1 MKKRALILL
10 LLFAGVRLQATHIV
24 GGEMIYDYLGGDKYR
39 VTLKVYR
46 DCING
51 TTNFD
56 GLVTTA
62 PTGTFYVSAVL
73 TIMETINSA
82 NVYTLDLGAPVVA
95 RVPPSINNPCIQT
108 PNNVCVEE
116 GVYTLTVTLPATTGG
131 YYLIYQR
138 CCRNFSIVNLLN
150 SGSQGSTYF
159 ARIPGPEEVPQNS
172 SPRYARFPPIF
183 LCRDVAFTFDHSAVD
198 PDGDQLVYSLCPPF
212 MGLEGCCGY
221 MGSPPSAASSLCPN
235 PPAQC
240 PITAPPPPY
249 LPVQYVLPYDGSY
262 PISSNP
268 SVTID
273 PATGLLTGKPDLVGQ
288 FVVGV
293 CVQEFRNGNL
303 IDTHYRDFQFNIV
316 PCIVSIV
323 SSVAEQE
330 QQCMG
335 NVITFTNQSQSNV
348 GQLSFLWDFGVP
360 GITTDTSTLAN
371 VTYTYQ
377 DTGVYIVTLIA
388 NPDHLCT
395 DTFSREVYVYPP
407 LSVRFQPPAAQCI
420 RTNAFSFTAGGVY
433 LPAHAT
439 FVWNFPAGTTPL
451 TSTLNSPTQVVFS
464 RSGFIPIMLTA
475 KQFACRDT
483 FVDSIRVFARP
494 KARIK
499 LPATIL
505 CNPADVFIV
514 NESQSDL
521 PFTSAWNLSGL
532 GGSTDFSPRLHV
544 SQPGGYTVALVV
556 TTNSVCADTSNATA
570 TFTVNPSP
578 RAGFSCFPE
587 VTSIFEPQIIFND
600 QASYDVMYWRYYFGD
615 GDASSLG
622 SPVHSYREF
631 GNYQVVQVVTNRFGC
646 RDTAFRTVVVEPE
659 FRFWVPNTFS
669 PDQNNINEI
678 FRPSVYGVEEYTFQI
693 YDEWGGRIFK
703 TDDPSGG
710 WDGTKDDLPC
720 PQDVYIWRIVFTNQ
734 VTRKQEEHVGH
745 VLLLRNQ

>member
-51 TTNFD
+51 TSNFD

-82 NVYTLDLGAPVVA
+82 NVYTLNLGTPVVT

-159 ARIPGPEEVPQNS
+159 ARIPGPEEVSQNS

-249 LPVQYVLPYDGSY
+249 LPVQYVFPYDGSY
-262 PISSNP
+262 PISANP

-273 PATGLLTGKPDLVGQ
+273 PATGLLSGKPDLVGQ

-316 PCIVSIV
+316 PCVVYLTSA
-323 SSVAEQE
+323 VADQE
-330 QQCMG
+330 KKCMG
-335 NVITFTNQSQSNV
+335 NTITFTNQSTSTV
-348 GQLSFLWDFGVP
+348 GQLSYHWDFGVP
-360 GITTDTSTLAN
+360 GIASDTSNQINTS
-371 VTYTYQ
+371 YTYQ
-377 DTGVYIVTLIA
+377 DTGMYVLTLISSS
-388 NPDHLCT
+388 NQYCS
-395 DTFSREVYVYPP
+395 DTLQKIVYVYPP
-407 LSVRFQPPAAQCI
+407 LDIRFNRPQPQCLINNAFNFGVIGTYAAQ
-420 RTNAFSFTAGGVY
+420 TTFS
-433 LPAHAT
+433 
-439 FVWNFPAGTTPL
+439 WNFGGSASPAS
-451 TSTLNSPTQVVFS
+451 STQQGPGPIVFS
-464 RSGFIPIMLTA
+464 KSGYIPILLKA
-475 KQFACRDT
+475 KQFSCRDS
-483 FVDSIRVFARP
+483 FIDSIRIVGRP
-494 KARIK
+494 KAGIGGIPNTFCDPVLIDFRNDSYSELPLSYNWQFSNGQSSGAFAPRI
-499 LPATIL
+499 T
-505 CNPADVFIV
+505 
-514 NESQSDL
+514 
-521 PFTSAWNLSGL
+521 
-532 GGSTDFSPRLHV
+532 FSP
-544 SQPGGYTVALVV
+544 PGNYYIRLVV
-556 TTNSVCADTSNATA
+556 TTTSLCVDTSIAEIS
-570 TFTVNPSP
+570 FSVNPSP

-659 FRFWVPNTFS
+659 FRFWVPNTFT